1 MFQFLCFRGINAI
14 FYYKDLNYA
23 FLGFLFLNLIIVA
36 LNKNI
41 KNINFQYKDTMI
53 NFQDH
58 LKNLKKEIE
67 TIVEEKIAPILVEN
81 KLKEEIK
88 IKQEVYKD
96 GKS

>member
-1 MFQFLCFRGINAI
+1 
-14 FYYKDLNYA
+14 
-23 FLGFLFLNLIIVA
+23 
-36 LNKNI
+36 
-41 KNINFQYKDTMI
+41 MI